1 MPVNSN
7 HPCYD
12 ENFETWQ
19 TIRDVL
25 AGEEKLKAAGIRYIP
40 RLEGMEDVD
49 YTAYIKRGYFFNAT
63 GRSVEAYLGIIFRKP
78 PVFQLGP
85 KAKVDLSTILGQ
97 IANDVDLIGTPI
109 ADYAKNV
116 TLEVISV
123 GRCGSLV
130 DWNNGEEKRAYLS
143 LYKAEEI
150 LNWRAMRIDGE
161 MRLCLVCLSEV
172 QEEANPEDPF
182 VPTEVNTI
190 RVLKLVPISP
200 GIHQYQVEIWRE
212 RQTAKKKKKEWI
224 LEETIIPMRRGK
236 PLDRIPFVFHGPRD
250 SSHDVEKS
258 PIEDIVRVNL
268 DHYRLSTDYR
278 HGIHFTALPT
288 AWVSG
293 FDAKTELKIGST
305 AAWVSDQVGATAGFL
320 EFKGQGLM
328 TFERALDRAERLLA
342 VLGSRV
348 LESHKRVSES
358 AEALSIRQG
367 GEFSIIQSISA
378 TISSSID
385 ELLNW
390 VYWWHST
397 EKSPDDVTTEHAVFT
412 LNIDFETTLISAREI
427 LSMVYAWQ
435 SSAISFDTLWYALK
449 QGEVLPPGRTME
461 EERKL
466 IQASPPPIPP
476 APLPQLGGGGP

>member
-1 MPVNSN
+1 MPVNST

-12 ENFETWQ
+12 ENLDTWK

-25 AGEEKLKAAGIRYIP
+25 AGEVTLKQNASRYTP

-49 YTAYIKRGYFFNAT
+49 YTAYVNRGYFFNAS
-63 GRSVEAYLGIIFRKP
+63 GRSVEAYLGVIFRKP

-85 KAKVDLSTILGQ
+85 KAKVDLQTVLGQ
-97 IANDVDLIGTPI
+97 IANDVDLVGTTI
-109 ADYAKNV
+109 SDYSKDV
-116 TLEVISV
+116 TLEVLSV

-130 DWNNGEEKRAYLS
+130 DWNDGEEKRAYLS
-143 LYKAEEI
+143 FYKAEDI

-161 MRLCLVCLSEV
+161 MRLCLICLSEV

-182 VPTEVNTI
+182 EPISVNTI
-190 RVLKLVPISP
+190 RVLKLVQISP
-200 GIHQYQVEIWRE
+200 GIHQYQVELWRQRE
-212 RQTAKKKKKEWI
+212 TGKTKKKKEWK
-224 LEETIIPMRRGK
+224 LEQSLTPMRRGK

-250 SSHDVEKS
+250 SSHEVEKS

-288 AWVSG
+288 AWVAG

-305 AAWVSDQVGATAGFL
+305 AAWVSDQAGATAGFL

-328 TFERALDRAERLLA
+328 TFERALDRAERLLS

-358 AEALSIRQG
+358 AEALSIRQS
-367 GEFSIIQSISA
+367 GEFSVIQSISA
-378 TISSSID
+378 SISASID

-397 EKSPDDVTTEHAVFT
+397 ENSPDDVTPEHALFQ
-412 LNIDFETTLISAREI
+412 LNIDFETTLLSAKEI

-435 SSAISFDTLWYALK
+435 SSAISRDTLHYALK
-449 QGEVLPPGRTME
+449 QGEVLPPGRTLE
-461 EERKL
+461 EETKL
-466 IQASPPPIPP
+466 INANPPPIPP
-476 APLPQLGGGGP
+476 APLPNIGGGP